1 MDKIPFEDGTKT
13 QEAYVTINRQNYIV
27 TPEVWNGNTPLSA
40 FNLNKMQDNIDN
52 AKADKSDLNTLSTK
66 VDNKADKSDLD
77 TLSTKV
83 DSKADESDLDT
94 LSIKVD
100 NKADKTVVENGL
112 ATAILRAGMSQQM
125 TISGSQ
131 DRKEVLMP
139 FDIERYKMGELSLS
153 NNKIIIGKN
162 INTILVNV
170 QLYFYTT
177 VDLSTSKIITIRRNE
192 SDQGTISSR
201 MRTCFKTNGR
211 KRLCYHDC
219 N

>member
-1 MDKIPFEDGTKT
+1 MNKKVSELIEANELTDEDILMILQNGQNKKIK
-13 QEAYVTINRQNYIV
+13 A
-27 TPEVWNGNTPLSA
+27 GNALKS
-40 FNLNKMQDNIDN
+40 
-52 AKADKSDLNTLSTK
+52 KANQ
-66 VDNKADKSDLD
+66 ADLD

-83 DSKADESDLDT
+83 DS
-94 LSIKVD
+94 
-100 NKADKTVVENGL
+100 KADKTVVENGL

-125 TISGSQ
+125 TISESQ
-131 DRKEVLMP
+131 DRKEILMP
-139 FDIERYKMGELSLS
+139 FDTERYKMGELSLS
-153 NNKIIIGKN
+153 NNKIVIGKN

-211 KRLCYHDC
+211 KRLCYHAC

>member
-52 AKADKSDLNTLSTK
+52 A
-66 VDNKADKSDLD
+66 KADKSDLD

-211 KRLCYHDC
+211 KRLCYHAC